1 MTERRSRLSLAKKQ
15 LEEERGRLSE
25 TRSQAEGLEEALS
38 AFPDLPA
45 AAGNEERE
53 RLKKALEEKQEALL
67 ASHVALTKA
76 EESVSFG
83 KRMLEER
90 SRAKEELAADRVA
103 LEKAERDNE
112 AERQTLEE
120 ELISL
125 KDAFRDAEAHW
136 QKTRTHQESL
146 SDDAD
151 GFAIRQR
158 EADEVW
164 KKAQAASAKIERDRA
179 ELAVRIAQF
188 KAEEEDVLRQ
198 FEAWHMTRQ
207 QAEALR
213 LSGSMGD
220 MERQGKDLARRMAEL
235 GSVNP
240 EGEEEYARQLA
251 RRKFYEGQVADLAEA
266 RKGLET
272 IISDIDRT
280 MESRFTEAFR
290 KINEEFGRIMQLMFR
305 GGKARLELTDEAH
318 PLEGG
323 VEMYLQ
329 LPGKKRQPLSLM
341 SGGERALTV
350 IALLISFM
358 AYRPA
363 PFCFVDEIDAA
374 LDDANVERYS
384 RMIGEYK
391 KKTQFIVISHRKK
404 TMEFADTLQGV
415 TMAEKGVSSL
425 ITVKMKD
432 YVE

>member
-1 MTERRSRLSLAKKQ
+1 
-15 LEEERGRLSE
+15 
-25 TRSQAEGLEEALS
+25 
-38 AFPDLPA
+38 
-45 AAGNEERE
+45 
-53 RLKKALEEKQEALL
+53 
-67 ASHVALTKA
+67 
-76 EESVSFG
+76 
-83 KRMLEER
+83 MLEER
-90 SRAKEELAADRVA
+90 SRAKKELAADRVA

-112 AERQTLEE
+112 AERQTLEK

-125 KDAFRDAEAHW
+125 KAAFRDAEAHW

-158 EADEVW
+158 EADEAW

-188 KAEEEDVLRQ
+188 KAEEEDVLRK

-213 LSGSMGD
+213 LSGSMED